1 LKAQAVT
8 DTQTSAPAS
17 ELYLLA
23 ELSQLAAA
31 RTFARRAAAAYGF
44 DGDGCYEFAY
54 AVNEAVTNAIRHGLP
69 DERGFIRVTIS
80 AEADRLTCA
89 VRDWGT
95 FNAPAEGSA
104 AGSDAAAE
112 HGRGLALM
120 RILMDEVR
128 VHTSSGGTIVYVSKL
143 RC

>member
-1 LKAQAVT
+1 M
-8 DTQTSAPAS
+8 QTSAPAS
-17 ELYLLA
+17 ELHLPA
-23 ELSQLAAA
+23 ELSQLATA

-69 DERGFIRVTIS
+69 DERGFIHVTIS

>member
-1 LKAQAVT
+1 MKAQVATVP
-8 DTQTSAPAS
+8 QTSPPSS
-17 ELYLLA
+17 ELCLPA
-23 ELSQLAAA
+23 ELSQLAVA
-31 RTFARRAAAAYGF
+31 RTFARQAADAYGL

-69 DERGFIRVTIS
+69 DERGFIRVTIT

-95 FNAPAEGSA
+95 FTAPAEGPVAS
-104 AGSDAAAE
+104 SDAGAE
-112 HGRGLALM
+112 HGRGLMLM

-128 VHTSSGGTIVYVSKL
+128 LHASPEGTTVYLSKR

>member
-1 LKAQAVT
+1 LKAQAIT
-8 DTQTSAPAS
+8 YAQTSPPS
-17 ELYLLA
+17 TELCLPA

-31 RTFARRAAAAYGF
+31 RTFARQSAAAYGL
-44 DGDGCYEFAY
+44 DDDGCYEFAY

-69 DERGFIRVTIS
+69 DERGFIRVTIT
-80 AEADRLTCA
+80 AEADRLACA

-95 FNAPAEGSA
+95 FTGPAEDPA
-104 AGSDAAAE
+104 ASSDAAAE

-128 VHTSSGGTIVYVSKL
+128 LHASSSGTTVYLAKV

>member
-1 LKAQAVT
+1 MKAQAVT
-8 DTQTSAPAS
+8 YTRASLPSS
-17 ELYLLA
+17 ELNLPA

-31 RTFARRAAAAYGF
+31 RTFARQAAAAYGF

-69 DERGFIRVTIS
+69 DERGCIRVTIT

-95 FNAPAEGSA
+95 FKPPAEASSVS
-104 AGSDAAAE
+104 SDAAAE

-128 VHTSSGGTIVYVSKL
+128 LHTSSGGTIVYLSKL

>member
-1 LKAQAVT
+1 MKAQAVT

-54 AVNEAVTNAIRHGLP
+54 AVNEAVTNATRHGLP

-128 VHTSSGGTIVYVSKL
+128 VHTFSGGTIVYLSKV
-143 RC
+143 RS

>member
-8 DTQTSAPAS
+8 DTQAS
-17 ELYLLA
+17 PPSNELCLPA

-31 RTFARRAAAAYGF
+31 RTFARQAATAYGF

-69 DERGFIRVTIS
+69 DEHGFIRVTIT

-95 FNAPAEGSA
+95 FATPARAPAARA
-104 AGSDAAAE
+104 ADAE

-120 RILMDEVR
+120 RMLMDEVR
-128 VHTSSGGTIVYVSKL
+128 LHISSGGTVVYLSKA

>member
-1 LKAQAVT
+1 LKSQAVT
-8 DTQTSAPAS
+8 YPRASLPSS
-17 ELYLLA
+17 ELRLPA

-31 RTFARRAAAAYGF
+31 RTFARQAAAAYGF

-54 AVNEAVTNAIRHGLP
+54 AVNEAVTNAIRHGRP

-89 VRDWGT
+89 VRDCGT
-95 FNAPAEGSA
+95 FIPPAEGPA
-104 AGSDAAAE
+104 ACCDMAAE

-128 VHTSSGGTIVYVSKL
+128 VHTFSGGTIVCLSKV
-143 RC
+143 RS

>member
-1 LKAQAVT
+1 LRAQAVT
-8 DTQTSAPAS
+8 CTQTGPPSS
-17 ELYLLA
+17 ELSLPA

-31 RTFARRAAAAYGF
+31 RTFARQAAAAYGF

-69 DERGFIRVTIS
+69 DERGFIRVTIT

-95 FNAPAEGSA
+95 FTAPVEGPA
-104 AGSDAAAE
+104 ASSDAAAE

-128 VHTSSGGTIVYVSKL
+128 LDTSSGGTTVYLSKV